1 MLRGGAERTST
12 TAEAASERERAVDAC
27 IGDVKAII
35 GEQGV
40 TRGALERVKGRLL
53 ELAERRDLFSFE
65 ALPLLHQGSTMHLLS
80 EDEDHGF
87 ALYAVAAHS
96 ASKTPP
102 HDHTTWAVVVG
113 VEGTEV
119 NRHWRR
125 VDAGAEA
132 GAARLEEAGV
142 TVVEPGTGV
151 ALMPDDIHSIER
163 ASDAPMLHFHLY
175 GRSIEHLPERKQF
188 DRAAGTY
195 KVYPANPNIQR

>member
-1 MLRGGAERTST
+1 MPAIAVEWS
-12 TAEAASERERAVDAC
+12 AERERAVAAC
-27 IGDVKAII
+27 IADVKAIVT
-35 GEQGV
+35 EQGV

-65 ALPLLHQGSTMHLLS
+65 QLPLLHQGSTMHLLS
-80 EDEDHGF
+80 EDDDHGF

-96 ASKTPP
+96 ESRTPP

-113 VEGTEV
+113 VEGREL

-125 VDAGAEA
+125 VDDGTVPGE
-132 GAARLEEAGV
+132 GRLEESGV

-195 KVYPANPNIQR
+195 RIYPANPNILR

>member
-1 MLRGGAERTST
+1 MTATTS
-12 TAEAASERERAVDAC
+12 EIASERERAVAAC
-27 IGDVKAII
+27 IDDVKRII
-35 GEQGV
+35 GAQGV

-53 ELAERRDLFSFE
+53 ALAERRDLFSF
-65 ALPLLHQGSTMHLLS
+65 AQLPLLHQGSTMHLLS

-96 ASKTPP
+96 ESETPP

-113 VEGTEV
+113 VEGAEL

-125 VDAGAEA
+125 VDDGPVAGE
-132 GAARLEEAGV
+132 GRLEESGV

-163 ASDAPMLHFHLY
+163 VGDAPMLHFHLY

-188 DRAAGTY
+188 DQAAGTY
-195 KVYPANPNIQR
+195 RDYPANPNIQPHPKTRG

>member
-1 MLRGGAERTST
+1 MTQT
-12 TAEAASERERAVDAC
+12 TVEAAAERERAVAAC
-27 IGDVKAII
+27 IEDVKAIVTA
-35 GEQGV
+35 QGV
-40 TRGALERVKGRLL
+40 TRGALEQVKGRLL
-53 ELAERRDLFSFE
+53 ELAQRRDLFSF
-65 ALPLLHQGSTMHLLS
+65 AQLPLLHEGSTMHLLS

-113 VEGTEV
+113 VEGAEV
-119 NRHWRR
+119 NRHYRR
-125 VDAGAEA
+125 VDDGTVAGA
-132 GAARLEEAGV
+132 GRLEETGA
-142 TVVEPGTGV
+142 TVVEPGAGV

-163 ASDAPMLHFHLY
+163 TSDAPMLHFHLY

-195 KVYPANPNIQR
+195 RVYPANPNIRPHFKTPG

>member
-1 MLRGGAERTST
+1 MRRS
-12 TAEAASERERAVDAC
+12 SAVAAC

-35 GEQGV
+35 GAQGV
-40 TRGALERVKGRLL
+40 TRGALEQVKGRLL

-80 EDEDHGF
+80 EDEDLGF

-102 HDHTTWAVVVG
+102 HDHTTWAVGVG
-113 VEGTEV
+113 VEGTEL

-125 VDAGAEA
+125 LEA
-132 GAARLEEAGV
+132 AGV
-142 TVVEPGTGV
+142 PVDEPGPGV
-151 ALMPDDIHSIER
+151 APTPDDSHSLER
-163 ASDAPMLHFHLY
+163 ASDAPKLHVPLY

>member
-1 MLRGGAERTST
+1 MTST
-12 TAEAASERERAVDAC
+12 TIEATAERERAVAAC

-35 GEQGV
+35 ADHGV
-40 TRGALERVKGRLL
+40 TRGALERVKSRLL

-65 ALPLLHQGSTMHLLS
+65 QLPLLHQGSTMHLLS
-80 EDEDHGF
+80 EDDDHGF
-87 ALYAVAAHS
+87 ALYAVAARS
-96 ASKTPP
+96 ESRTPP

-113 VEGTEV
+113 VEGSEL

-125 VDAGAEA
+125 VDDGTVVGE
-132 GAARLEEAGV
+132 GRLEESGV
-142 TVVEPGTGV
+142 TVVGPGTGV

-188 DRAAGTY
+188 DRDAGTY
-195 KVYPANPNIQR
+195 RVYPANPNIQPRLKTGG

>member
-1 MLRGGAERTST
+1 MPETVDQPSA
-12 TAEAASERERAVDAC
+12 ERERAVAAC
-27 IGDVKAII
+27 IADVKAII
-35 GEQGV
+35 ADHGV

-65 ALPLLHQGSTMHLLS
+65 QLPLLHQGSTMHLLS

-96 ASKTPP
+96 DSKTPP

-113 VEGTEV
+113 VEGAEL

-125 VDAGAEA
+125 VDDGTVAGE
-132 GAARLEEAGV
+132 GRLEEAGV
-142 TVVEPGTGV
+142 TMVEPGTGV

-163 ASDAPMLHFHLY
+163 ASAAPMLHFHLY

-188 DRAAGTY
+188 DQAAGTY
-195 KVYPANPNIQR
+195 RVYPANPNISR

>member
-1 MLRGGAERTST
+1 MQA
-12 TAEAASERERAVDAC
+12 TADMATAREQAVAAC
-27 IGDVKAII
+27 IDDVKAII
-35 GEQGV
+35 GAEGV
-40 TRGALERVKGRLL
+40 TRGALEQVKGRLL
-53 ELAERRDLFSFE
+53 ELALRRDLFSFE
-65 ALPLLHQGSTMHLLS
+65 QLPMLHEGSTMHLLS
-80 EDEDHGF
+80 EDPDHGF

-96 ASKTPP
+96 ESKTPP

-125 VDAGAEA
+125 VDAGSVDGKAE
-132 GAARLEEAGV
+132 LEEAGV

-163 ASDAPMLHFHLY
+163 SSAAPMLHFHLY

-188 DRAAGTY
+188 DRAAGRY
-195 KVYPANPNIQR
+195 EVYPANPNIQR

>member
-1 MLRGGAERTST
+1 MTGT
-12 TAEAASERERAVDAC
+12 TVDATAERERAVAAC
-27 IGDVKAII
+27 IKDVKAII
-35 GEQGV
+35 AEQGV
-40 TRGALERVKGRLL
+40 TRGALEQVKGQLL
-53 ELAERRDLFSFE
+53 VLAERRDLFSF
-65 ALPLLHQGSTMHLLS
+65 AQLPLLHQGSTMHLLS
-80 EDEDHGF
+80 EEDDHSF

-113 VEGTEV
+113 VEGVEI

-125 VDAGAEA
+125 VDDGRVAGE
-132 GAARLEEAGV
+132 GRLEETGV
-142 TVVEPGTGV
+142 TVVEPGKGV

-163 ASDAPMLHFHLY
+163 SSTAPMLHFHLY

-195 KVYPANPNIQR
+195 QVYPANPNIRPHLKSGG